1 MMTDR
6 KYTDDEM
13 RTFRVQKMQEGD
25 LSRLQ
30 KQTDSHTQQL
40 AQMDSRLSELKHRVS
55 AIAQQEGID
64 LPEEHH
70 LPSTPTHQREKMTAD
85 DIPSWQSLEARA
97 DEAGLSH
104 NIVIDDLLT
113 GQEINYALS
122 EVERINADFSSRTGL
137 THSDLTFLAV
147 ATSIQAARWAMTP
160 KIAAQLGKSG
170 RIVAAL
176 SPSAVS
182 LLEQKA
188 DTRELTLIDETNQ
201 EFIEEAE
208 ALHEGPQSW
217 EDILKQHDAV
227 PHKAFDNDSMN
238 WLFGIVNKITGTRTA
253 RNFASTNVVTGEQV
267 STPGMLAEAM
277 RSIKEDPR
285 RLTAAVY
292 SQYAQQKAAEGKPLD
307 VLAPVTEALQ
317 PGMESELFQMQARQL
332 ASMTDL
338 TLIGKQATFPLMVN
352 MVVSLLHG
360 LMYNPENDGP
370 REFYDARTRKILL
383 LSNLFASG
391 SNLTFT
397 LGAEQWQ
404 KLDIGGLL
412 VTGTRAVQDLAYLT
426 NLEDHFLKQQMD
438 KVYEKE
444 LQDINSHFKNDIIK
458 TQ

>member
-1 MMTDR
+1 MADR
-6 KYTDDEM
+6 KYTDDEK
-13 RTFRVQKMQEGD
+13 RTLRVLKMQEGD

-30 KQTDSHTQQL
+30 RQTDSHTQQL
-40 AQMDSRLSELKHRVS
+40 SQMDHRLSELKRRAS
-55 AIAQQEGID
+55 AIAQEEGIE
-64 LPEEHH
+64 LPEERH
-70 LPSTPTHQREKMTAD
+70 LPSTPTHQKEKMTSG
-85 DIPSWQSLEARA
+85 DIPSWQSLEERA
-97 DEAGLSH
+97 DEAGIPH
-104 NIVIDDLLT
+104 HIVVEDLLT
-113 GQEINYALS
+113 GKEMTYALS
-122 EVERINADFSSRTGL
+122 EVNRINEAFANRTGL
-137 THSDLTFLAV
+137 TRSDLTCLAI
-147 ATSIQAARWAMTP
+147 ATSMQAARWAMMP

-176 SPSAVS
+176 SPSAIA
-182 LLEQKA
+182 LLEQKPNTKDLA
-188 DTRELTLIDETNQ
+188 LIDETNQ

-208 ALHEGPQSW
+208 EIHKGPKSW
-217 EDILKQHDAV
+217 EEILEQRNEMPD
-227 PHKAFDNDSMN
+227 KAFNSDSMN
-238 WLFGIVNKITGTRTA
+238 WLFGIVNKITGTRTES
-253 RNFASTNVVTGEQV
+253 NFLSTDAATGQTI
-267 STPGMLAEAM
+267 STPGMLAEALK
-277 RSIKEDPR
+277 SIKEDPR

-292 SQYAQQKAAEGKPLD
+292 SQYAQEKAAEGIPVD

-317 PGMESELFQMQARQL
+317 PGMDSELFQAQAQQL

-338 TLIGKQATFPLMVN
+338 TLIGKQAAFPLMVN
-352 MVVSLLHG
+352 MAVSLLHG
-360 LMYNPENDGP
+360 LMYHPEKDGP

-397 LGAEQWQ
+397 IGAEQWQ

-412 VTGTRAVQDLAYLT
+412 VTGTRAIQDLAYLT